1 MKLGSFF
8 PLNLRRGLHGQILF
22 LILVTLSCGLQATA
36 QTSEGHNE
44 PSTAGTQNNSP
55 APSPNSGEQP
65 QSPTATSISAP
76 AAPSPTATAETVS
89 TPPAQLADQQTWP
102 NFEKAFEAGVTNYQ
116 AKKYDEARL
125 AFTQALEKDPLNV
138 QALTNLALVQFQ
150 LGKKPWAVALL
161 RKAQALKPDFSTPK
175 ASLEFILPQLDVKE
189 IPHEIQMWE
198 SIRSSFIVP
207 FTLNGYLGLTA
218 LCLFATGWLWL
229 QYIGQR
235 REAFRDEKSLPPF
248 PLIPT
253 LITIIFIGVLSLTLM
268 KVIDQGIPRATIV
281 NDKVTVFSAPN
292 EQSVALFDLFGGL
305 EVVLGQQN
313 ADWVQVTY
321 PGALTGWVPKSSLFQ
336 TSGRSAW

>member
-8 PLNLRRGLHGQILF
+8 PLNFRRGLLGRILF
-22 LILVTLSCGLQATA
+22 LTLVTSSCGLQATA
-36 QTSEGHNE
+36 QSPANGSES
-44 PSTAGTQNNSP
+44 STAGGPNTYSAPPQNP
-55 APSPNSGEQP
+55 GEQL
-65 QSPTATSISAP
+65 QSPTAASISTP
-76 AAPSPTATAETVS
+76 STPSPTATAETVS
-89 TPPAQLADQQTWP
+89 TPQTQAADKQTWP
-102 NFEKAFEAGVTNYQ
+102 NFEKAFEAGVANYQ

-125 AFTQALEKDPLNV
+125 AFSQALEKDPANV

-175 ASLEFILPQLDVKE
+175 TSLEFILPQLDVKE

-253 LITIIFIGVLSLTLM
+253 LITVIFIGVLSLTLM

-336 TSGRSAW
+336 TSGRPAW